1 MDTVQRICIITETDK
16 ASRTLYEAPQ
26 KKVQMWLQA
35 EMGNSEVSVLME
47 RKDVLVIDDTKE
59 IWGGRRR

>member
-16 ASRTLYEAPQ
+16 TSRTLYEGPQ

-35 EMGNSEVSVLME
+35 QMGNCKVSVLME